1 MGMFKRAPALA
12 VLGALLPGVALAQT
26 TQTATIGQTING
38 EISESDA
45 ISSRGNRYD
54 EYAIRLPSNQAL
66 QVTMTSGF
74 SRAYVSIGRQTPL
87 GYVLLQASFGP
98 GQATVQ
104 FVSPTDGDYIIRAV
118 GDARGLGDYTL
129 RLDAAEIRI
138 NLPEPIDA
146 SGPVEGRLSD
156 ANGQRDDN
164 STLYRDYV
172 LRGAPNSRWAA
183 TLQSQDFDASLD
195 TGPYVDGRL
204 YVERSETS
212 SAGDAGARLA
222 VILNADGEAVI
233 RARALFSGQQGAYTL
248 SVEPLPPPGPEP
260 EPVVLRIGRPVES
273 ELTMRDA
280 MVTEYTEAGESFV
293 GLRPYRYYE
302 IEGDRGDVL
311 VLTAASSEFDTV
323 LEVGA
328 RTPAGFAAAVGND
341 DWVDNQGVTDNRLA
355 NLTDSRVVV
364 RFVRSGVLIVRLSSY
379 GEGGHGRFTLSAARA
394 EE

>member
-1 MGMFKRAPALA
+1 MGMLKGAPALA

-38 EISESDA
+38 EISESDEMSA
-45 ISSRGNRYD
+45 RGNRYD
-54 EYAIRLPSNQAL
+54 EYTIRLTSGQTL
-66 QVTMTSGF
+66 QVTMTSEFG
-74 SRAYVSIGRQTPL
+74 RAYVSIGRQTPV
-87 GYVLLQASFGP
+87 GYALLQESFGP

-104 FVSPTDGDYIIRAV
+104 FVAPTDGDYVIRAV
-118 GDARGLGDYTL
+118 GDARGLGEYSL

-138 NLPEPIDA
+138 VLPEPIDA
-146 SGPVEGRLSD
+146 SAPVQGRLND
-156 ANGQRDDN
+156 ADGRRDDN
-164 STLYRDYV
+164 STLYRDYI

-183 TLQSQDFDASLD
+183 TMQSADFDASLE
-195 TGPYVDGRL
+195 TGPYEDGRL
-204 YVERSETS
+204 YVERSETG
-212 SAGDAGARLA
+212 SAGDVSAHLP
-222 VILNADGEAVI
+222 VILNARGEAVI
-233 RARALFSGQQGAYTL
+233 RARAAYSGQEGAYTL
-248 SVEPLPPPGPEP
+248 SVEALPPPGPEP
-260 EPVVLRIGRPVES
+260 EPVLLRVGRPIES

-302 IEGDRGDVL
+302 IEGDRGDVV
-311 VLTAASSEFDTV
+311 VLTAVSSEFDTV

-341 DWVDNQGVTDNRLA
+341 DWIENQGVTDARLA

-364 RFVRSGVLIVRLSSY
+364 RFVRSGVLVVRLSSY